1 MKRDKPRK
9 IMSRP
14 KHVAKRCDLI
24 KEYVHYNVYCSPR
37 VQLNCKIYSNEV
49 VYCGQNAI
57 P

>member
-37 VQLNCKIYSNEV
+37 VQLNCNIYSNEV
-49 VYCGQNAI
+49 AYCGQNAI